1 MTTTEN
7 AVERVKHYKNYGMY
21 NPHKAQLDE
30 TNALAEELGMVGFP
44 VEMMQNYESN
54 DAGNARRFLD
64 VYGDD
69 VRYCAAEKQWYICQP
84 DMSWK
89 PDLELLVDKLAY
101 ESVYNSY
108 AHQLRFYGVL
118 NGNGQMQ
125 RTVAELEKQQRN
137 MGNLATLKSCIGMAQ
152 KDVAIAPD
160 LFDRA
165 VHLFHMSNATLDVQA
180 MACVP
185 NQKEYYLTRT
195 AGAAYDCEAEC
206 PRWEQ
211 FVMEC
216 VEGDAELYHYL
227 QKAAGYSILS
237 GDTTEQLVFCLLG
250 GGKNGKSLFINTL
263 AEVAGEYACKID
275 SAVISMSRRGD
286 GSGEVSKEL
295 YRMKGSRFVY
305 TGEFNKNTLLNEALI
320 KTITDGGKVSCRP
333 LYGAS
338 VEYQPTYTL
347 WFSTNNA
354 PELSGFDEGIQRRFV
369 LIPFDHY
376 VAHPD
381 KTLPQTLRNEA
392 SGILNWLAEGYALY
406 KREGLDKPD
415 CIAQA
420 VKAYLEEQDVFHMF
434 VNEYYTRDDSG
445 KVYAKSV
452 YEQYRTWCQYNG
464 EKPVS
469 QVLLSRELLRLGIEK
484 RKDMHG
490 TFYCLC
496 QIGQMRNNHIA

>member
-1 MTTTEN
+1 
-7 AVERVKHYKNYGMY
+7 
-21 NPHKAQLDE
+21 
-30 TNALAEELGMVGFP
+30 
-44 VEMMQNYESN
+44 
-54 DAGNARRFLD
+54 
-64 VYGDD
+64 
-69 VRYCAAEKQWYICQP
+69 
-84 DMSWK
+84 
-89 PDLELLVDKLAY
+89 
-101 ESVYNSY
+101 
-108 AHQLRFYGVL
+108 RFYSVL

-152 KDVAIAPD
+152 KDVAITPD

-165 VHLFHMSNATLDVQA
+165 VHLFHMPNATLDVQA

-250 GGKNGKSLFINTL
+250 SGKNGKSLFINTL

-381 KTLPQTLRNEA
+381 KTLPQTLRDEA
-392 SGILNWLAEGYALY
+392 SGILNWLAEGYTMY

-434 VNEYYTRDDSG
+434 VNEYYTRDDNG
-445 KVYAKSV
+445 KIYAKSV

-469 QVLLSRELLRLGIEK
+469 QVLLSRELLRLGIAK
-484 RKDMHG
+484 KKD
-490 TFYCLC
+490 
-496 QIGQMRNNHIA
+496 RNGIYYELSGRQYLQQDESA